1 MMFLIGH
8 AIYINIHND
17 GGPAHQ
23 RARHAPAKHR

>member
-17 GGPAHQ
+17 GGPAH
-23 RARHAPAKHR
+23 RARHAAPEHR